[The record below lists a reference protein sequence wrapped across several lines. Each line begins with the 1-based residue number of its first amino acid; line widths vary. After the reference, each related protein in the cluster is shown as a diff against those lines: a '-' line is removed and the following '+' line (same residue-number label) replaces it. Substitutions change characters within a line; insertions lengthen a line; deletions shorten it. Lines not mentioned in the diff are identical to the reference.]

1 MKSKENSLLHAA
13 TELNVQLQVLDCTG
27 SKYIG
32 HFLTEGLDW
41 YKKKKLSI
49 SRWSVKGDKCVKTAE
64 ENIKSE
70 WWMKSLIKRK
80 IKFFKMLIIVLEIVT
95 ITESK

>member
-41 YKKKKLSI
+41 YKKK
-49 SRWSVKGDKCVKTAE
+49 
-64 ENIKSE
+64 IKH
-70 WWMKSLIKRK
+70 K
-80 IKFFKMLIIVLEIVT
+80 
-95 ITESK
+95 